1 MSKEKELEK
10 KISKIVKLELD
21 KSNYEDTAW
30 LKAFKEARG
39 DKNEARAIY
48 VGIRTRDLED
58 EFYEEQERIET
69 ERIERENKIEQ
80 ERIDKENRVEQA
92 RIDKENRIYEL
103 RAKRDELREN
113 RRVKNSEKSYS
124 KKETNLRS
132 SYHNENSFIEIKIKP
147 FIRGEESLAYSYWG
161 IGVLLAVILA
171 LPLFIFENP
180 QSDSTAIILGL
191 YAIAYI
197 IFTIFVSIGIWR
209 SAGFYVIE
217 KNKKK
222 ESGFWG
228 YAARVS
234 VVLAI
239 IRFFLEIVKE
249 LK

>member
-1 MSKEKELEK
+1 
-10 KISKIVKLELD
+10 
-21 KSNYEDTAW
+21 

-48 VGIRTRDLED
+48 IEIRTRDLED
-58 EFYEEQERIET
+58 EFYDEQERIET

-80 ERIDKENRVEQA
+80 ERIDKENR
-92 RIDKENRIYEL
+92 IYEL

-113 RRVKNSEKSYS
+113 RRVKNLEKSYS
-124 KKETNLRS
+124 KKESNLRS
-132 SYHNENSFIEIKIKP
+132 SYQNENSFIETKIKP

-161 IGVLLAVILA
+161 IGVLLAIILA
-171 LPLFIFENP
+171 LPLFIFENLK
-180 QSDSTAIILGL
+180 SDSAAIILGL
-191 YAIAYI
+191 YALAYI

-222 ESGFWG
+222 ENGFWG

-239 IRFFLEIVKE
+239 IRFFVEIVKE

>member
-103 RAKRDELREN
+103 RAKRDALREN
-113 RRVKNSEKSYS
+113 RRVKNSEKSYP
-124 KKETNLRS
+124 KKESNLRS
-132 SYHNENSFIEIKIKP
+132 SYQNENSFIEIKVKP
-147 FIRGEESLAYSYWG
+147 FIRGEEPLAYSYWG
-161 IGVLLAVILA
+161 IGILLAVILA

-180 QSDSTAIILGL
+180 KSDSTAIILGL
-191 YAIAYI
+191 YAVAYI

-222 ESGFWG
+222 
-228 YAARVS
+228 YQ
-234 VVLAI
+234 
-239 IRFFLEIVKE
+239 K
-249 LK
+249 

>member
-1 MSKEKELEK
+1 MSQKKELEK
-10 KISKIVKLELD
+10 KISKIVKSELD
-21 KSNYEDTAW
+21 KNNYEDTAW

-48 VGIRTRDLED
+48 IEIRTRDLED
-58 EFYEEQERIET
+58 EFYEEQERIEA

-80 ERIDKENRVEQA
+80 E

-113 RRVKNSEKSYS
+113 RRVKNLEKSYS
-124 KKETNLRS
+124 KKESNLRS
-132 SYHNENSFIEIKIKP
+132 SSQNENSFIETKIKP

-161 IGVLLAVILA
+161 IGVLLAIILA
-171 LPLFIFENP
+171 LPLFIFENLK
-180 QSDSTAIILGL
+180 SDSAAIILGL
-191 YAIAYI
+191 YALAYI

-222 ESGFWG
+222 ENGFWG

-234 VVLAI
+234 VLLAI
-239 IRFFLEIVKE
+239 IRFFVEIVKE

>member
-1 MSKEKELEK
+1 MSQKKELEK
-10 KISKIVKLELD
+10 KISKIVKSELD
-21 KSNYEDTAW
+21 KNDYEDTAW

-48 VGIRTRDLED
+48 IDIRTRDLED
-58 EFYEEQERIET
+58 EFYDEQERIEA

-80 ERIDKENRVEQA
+80 E

-113 RRVKNSEKSYS
+113 RRVKNLEKSYS
-124 KKETNLRS
+124 KKESNLRS
-132 SYHNENSFIEIKIKP
+132 SYQNENSFIETKIKP

-161 IGVLLAVILA
+161 IGVLLAIILA
-171 LPLFIFENP
+171 LPLFIFENLK
-180 QSDSTAIILGL
+180 SDSAAIILGL
-191 YAIAYI
+191 YALAYI

-239 IRFFLEIVKE
+239 IRFFVEILKE

>member
-1 MSKEKELEK
+1 MSQKKELEK
-10 KISKIVKLELD
+10 KISKIVKSELD
-21 KSNYEDTAW
+21 KNNYEDTAW

-48 VGIRTRDLED
+48 IEIRTRDLED
-58 EFYEEQERIET
+58 EFYEEQERIEA

-80 ERIDKENRVEQA
+80 E

-113 RRVKNSEKSYS
+113 RRVKNLEKSYS
-124 KKETNLRS
+124 KKESNLRS
-132 SYHNENSFIEIKIKP
+132 SSLNENSFIETKIKP

-161 IGVLLAVILA
+161 IGVLLAIILA
-171 LPLFIFENP
+171 LPFFIFENLK
-180 QSDSTAIILGL
+180 SDSAAIILGL
-191 YAIAYI
+191 YALAYI

-222 ESGFWG
+222 ENGFWG

-239 IRFFLEIVKE
+239 IRFFVEIVKE

>member
-1 MSKEKELEK
+1 MSQKKELEK
-10 KISKIVKLELD
+10 KISKIVKSELD
-21 KSNYEDTAW
+21 KNNYEDTAW

-48 VGIRTRDLED
+48 IEIRTRDLED
-58 EFYEEQERIET
+58 EFYEEQERIEA

-80 ERIDKENRVEQA
+80 E

-113 RRVKNSEKSYS
+113 RRVKNLEKSYS
-124 KKETNLRS
+124 KKESNLRS
-132 SYHNENSFIEIKIKP
+132 SSQNENSFIETKIKP
-147 FIRGEESLAYSYWG
+147 FIRGEESLTYSYWG
-161 IGVLLAVILA
+161 IGVLLAIILA
-171 LPLFIFENP
+171 LPLFIFENLK
-180 QSDSTAIILGL
+180 SDSAAIILGL
-191 YAIAYI
+191 YALAYI

-222 ESGFWG
+222 ENGFWG

-239 IRFFLEIVKE
+239 IRFFVEIVKE

>member
-1 MSKEKELEK
+1 MSQKKELEK
-10 KISKIVKLELD
+10 KISKIVKSELD
-21 KSNYEDTAW
+21 KNNYEDTAW

-48 VGIRTRDLED
+48 IEIRTRDLED
-58 EFYEEQERIET
+58 EFYDEQERIEA

-80 ERIDKENRVEQA
+80 E

-113 RRVKNSEKSYS
+113 RRVKNLEKSYS
-124 KKETNLRS
+124 KKESNLRS
-132 SYHNENSFIEIKIKP
+132 PYQNENSFIETKIKP
-147 FIRGEESLAYSYWG
+147 FIRGEESLTYSYWG
-161 IGVLLAVILA
+161 IGVLLAIILA
-171 LPLFIFENP
+171 LPFFIFENLK
-180 QSDSTAIILGL
+180 SDSAAIILGL
-191 YAIAYI
+191 YALAYI

-222 ESGFWG
+222 ENGFWG

-239 IRFFLEIVKE
+239 IRFFVEIVKE

>member
-1 MSKEKELEK
+1 MSQKKELEK
-10 KISKIVKLELD
+10 KISKIVKSELD
-21 KSNYEDTAW
+21 KNNYEDTAW

-48 VGIRTRDLED
+48 IEIRTRDLED
-58 EFYEEQERIET
+58 EFYDEQERIEA

-80 ERIDKENRVEQA
+80 E

-113 RRVKNSEKSYS
+113 RRVKNLEKSYS
-124 KKETNLRS
+124 KKESNLRS
-132 SYHNENSFIEIKIKP
+132 SSQNENSFIETKIKP

-161 IGVLLAVILA
+161 IGVLLAIILA
-171 LPLFIFENP
+171 LPLFIFENLK
-180 QSDSTAIILGL
+180 SDSAAIILGL
-191 YAIAYI
+191 YALAYI

-222 ESGFWG
+222 ENGFWG

-239 IRFFLEIVKE
+239 IRFFVEIVKE

>member
-92 RIDKENRIYEL
+92 RINKENRIYEL

-180 QSDSTAIILGL
+180 KSDSTAIILGL

-222 ESGFWG
+222 EGGFWG

-239 IRFFLEIVKE
+239 IRFFMEIVKE

>member
-10 KISKIVKLELD
+10 KISKIVKSELD

-48 VGIRTRDLED
+48 VGIRSKDLED
-58 EFYEEQERIET
+58 EFYEEESR
-69 ERIERENKIEQ
+69 IEQ
-80 ERIDKENRVEQA
+80 EKIEKQNRLEQEKID
-92 RIDKENRIYEL
+92 
-103 RAKRDELREN
+103 REN
-113 RRVKNSEKSYS
+113 RLEQLRM
-124 KKETNLRS
+124 KKEELKEKKNLRES
-132 SYHNENSFIEIKIKP
+132 QSYNKRPVTEDSFLENNIKP
-147 FIRGEESLAYSYWG
+147 FIRGEYSLPFSYWYIGFLCTAILNLPLIIMEKQKVEPEG
-161 IGVLLAVILA
+161 IGSLFYLLYVVAIVIYLICVN
-171 LPLFIFENP
+171 L
-180 QSDSTAIILGL
+180 
-191 YAIAYI
+191 
-197 IFTIFVSIGIWR
+197 GIWR

-234 VVLAI
+234 VVLTI
-239 IRFFLEIVKE
+239 IRFFVEIVKE

>member
-1 MSKEKELEK
+1 MSQKKELEK
-10 KISKIVKLELD
+10 KISKIVKSELD
-21 KSNYEDTAW
+21 KNDYEDTAW

-48 VGIRTRDLED
+48 IDIRTRDLED
-58 EFYEEQERIET
+58 EFYEEQEKIEV
-69 ERIERENKIEQ
+69 ERIEKENKI
-80 ERIDKENRVEQA
+80 EQA
-92 RIDKENRIYEL
+92 RIDKENRIQEL
-103 RAKRDELREN
+103 RAKRDELREK
-113 RRVKNSEKSYS
+113 RRLKNSEKFYS
-124 KKETNLRS
+124 KKESNLRS
-132 SYHNENSFIEIKIKP
+132 SYQDESSFIETKIKP
-147 FIRGEESLAYSYWG
+147 FIRGEETLVYSYWG

-180 QSDSTAIILGL
+180 KSDSGAIILGL
-191 YAIAYI
+191 YALAYI

-239 IRFFLEIVKE
+239 IRFFVEIAKE

>member
-103 RAKRDELREN
+103 RAKRDALREN
-113 RRVKNSEKSYS
+113 RRVKNSEKSYP
-124 KKETNLRS
+124 KKESNLRS
-132 SYHNENSFIEIKIKP
+132 SYQNENSFIEIKIKP
-147 FIRGEESLAYSYWG
+147 FIRGEEPLAYSYWG
-161 IGVLLAVILA
+161 IGVLLAVILG

-180 QSDSTAIILGL
+180 KSDSTAIILGL
-191 YAIAYI
+191 YALAYI

-209 SAGFYVIE
+209 STGFYVIE

-228 YAARVS
+228 YDARVS
-234 VVLAI
+234 VVLTI
-239 IRFFLEIVKE
+239 IRFFVEIVKE

>member
-1 MSKEKELEK
+1 MSQKKELEK
-10 KISKIVKLELD
+10 KISKIVKSELD
-21 KSNYEDTAW
+21 KNNYEDTAW

-48 VGIRTRDLED
+48 IEIRTRDLED
-58 EFYEEQERIET
+58 EFYEEQERIEA

-80 ERIDKENRVEQA
+80 E

-113 RRVKNSEKSYS
+113 RRVKNLEKSYS
-124 KKETNLRS
+124 KKESNLRS
-132 SYHNENSFIEIKIKP
+132 SYQNENSFIETKIKP

-161 IGVLLAVILA
+161 IGVLLAIILA
-171 LPLFIFENP
+171 LPLFIFENLK
-180 QSDSTAIILGL
+180 SDSAAIILGL
-191 YAIAYI
+191 YALAYI

-239 IRFFLEIVKE
+239 IRFFVEIVKE

>member
-1 MSKEKELEK
+1 MSQKKELEK
-10 KISKIVKLELD
+10 KISKIVKSELD
-21 KSNYEDTAW
+21 KNNYEDTAW

-48 VGIRTRDLED
+48 IEIRTRDLED
-58 EFYEEQERIET
+58 EFYDEQERIEA

-80 ERIDKENRVEQA
+80 E

-113 RRVKNSEKSYS
+113 RRVKNLEKSYS
-124 KKETNLRS
+124 KKESNLRS
-132 SYHNENSFIEIKIKP
+132 SYQNENSFIETKIKP

-161 IGVLLAVILA
+161 IGVLLAIILA
-171 LPLFIFENP
+171 LPLFIFENLK
-180 QSDSTAIILGL
+180 SDSAAIILGL
-191 YAIAYI
+191 YALAYI
-197 IFTIFVSIGIWR
+197 IFIIFVSIGIWR

-222 ESGFWG
+222 ENGFWG

-239 IRFFLEIVKE
+239 IRFFVEIVKE

>member
-1 MSKEKELEK
+1 MSQKKELEK
-10 KISKIVKLELD
+10 KISKIVKSELD
-21 KSNYEDTAW
+21 KNNYEDTAW

-48 VGIRTRDLED
+48 IEIRTRDLED
-58 EFYEEQERIET
+58 EFYDEQERIEA

-80 ERIDKENRVEQA
+80 E

-113 RRVKNSEKSYS
+113 RRVKNLEKSYS
-124 KKETNLRS
+124 KKESNLRS
-132 SYHNENSFIEIKIKP
+132 SSQNENSFIETKIKP

-171 LPLFIFENP
+171 LPLFIFENLK
-180 QSDSTAIILGL
+180 SDSAAIILGL
-191 YAIAYI
+191 YALAYI

-222 ESGFWG
+222 ENGFWG

-239 IRFFLEIVKE
+239 IRFFVEIVKE

>member
-1 MSKEKELEK
+1 MSQKKELEK
-10 KISKIVKLELD
+10 KISKIVKSELD
-21 KSNYEDTAW
+21 KNNYEDTAW

-48 VGIRTRDLED
+48 IEIRTRDLED
-58 EFYEEQERIET
+58 EFYDEQERIEA

-80 ERIDKENRVEQA
+80 E

-113 RRVKNSEKSYS
+113 RRVKNLEKSYS
-124 KKETNLRS
+124 KKESNLRS
-132 SYHNENSFIEIKIKP
+132 SYQNENSFIETKIKP

-161 IGVLLAVILA
+161 IGVLLAIILA
-171 LPLFIFENP
+171 LPLFIFENLK
-180 QSDSTAIILGL
+180 SDSAAIILGL
-191 YAIAYI
+191 YALAYI

-222 ESGFWG
+222 ENGFWG

-239 IRFFLEIVKE
+239 IRFFVEIVKE

>member
-58 EFYEEQERIET
+58 EFYE
-69 ERIERENKIEQ
+69 EQ

-180 QSDSTAIILGL
+180 KSDSTAIILGL

-239 IRFFLEIVKE
+239 IRFFVEIVKE

>member
-1 MSKEKELEK
+1 MSQKKELEK
-10 KISKIVKLELD
+10 KISKIVKSELD
-21 KSNYEDTAW
+21 KNNYEDTAW

-48 VGIRTRDLED
+48 IEIRTRDLED
-58 EFYEEQERIET
+58 EFYDEQERIEA

-80 ERIDKENRVEQA
+80 E

-113 RRVKNSEKSYS
+113 RRVKNLEKSYS
-124 KKETNLRS
+124 KKESNLRS
-132 SYHNENSFIEIKIKP
+132 SYQNENSFIETKIKP

-161 IGVLLAVILA
+161 IGVLLAIILA
-171 LPLFIFENP
+171 LTLFIFENLK
-180 QSDSTAIILGL
+180 SDSAAIILGL
-191 YAIAYI
+191 YALAYI

-222 ESGFWG
+222 ENGFWG

-239 IRFFLEIVKE
+239 IRFFVEIVKE

>member
-1 MSKEKELEK
+1 MSQKKELEK
-10 KISKIVKLELD
+10 KISKIVKSELD
-21 KSNYEDTAW
+21 KNNYEDTAW

-48 VGIRTRDLED
+48 IEIRTRDLED

-80 ERIDKENRVEQA
+80 ERIDKET
-92 RIDKENRIYEL
+92 RIYEL

-113 RRVKNSEKSYS
+113 RRVKNSEKSYF
-124 KKETNLRS
+124 KKESNLRS
-132 SYHNENSFIEIKIKP
+132 SYENENNFIETKIKP
-147 FIRGEESLAYSYWG
+147 FIRGEETLVYSYWG
-161 IGVLLAVILA
+161 IGVLLSVILA

-180 QSDSTAIILGL
+180 ESDFMAITLGL
-191 YAIAYI
+191 YGLVYI
-197 IFTIFVSIGIWR
+197 IFAIFVSIGIWR

-228 YAARVS
+228 YAARVA
-234 VVLAI
+234 VILGV
-239 IRFFLEIVKE
+239 IRFFVEVVKA

>member
-1 MSKEKELEK
+1 MSQKKELEK
-10 KISKIVKLELD
+10 KISKIVKSELD
-21 KSNYEDTAW
+21 KNNYEDTAW

-48 VGIRTRDLED
+48 IEIRTRDLED
-58 EFYEEQERIET
+58 EFYEEQERIEA

-80 ERIDKENRVEQA
+80 E

-113 RRVKNSEKSYS
+113 RRVKNLEKSYS
-124 KKETNLRS
+124 KKESNLRS
-132 SYHNENSFIEIKIKP
+132 SSQNENSFIETKIKP

-161 IGVLLAVILA
+161 IGVLLAIILA
-171 LPLFIFENP
+171 LPLFIFENLK
-180 QSDSTAIILGL
+180 SDSAAIILGL
-191 YAIAYI
+191 YALAYI

-222 ESGFWG
+222 ENGFLG

-239 IRFFLEIVKE
+239 IRFFVEIVKE

>member
-1 MSKEKELEK
+1 MSQKKGLEK
-10 KISKIVKLELD
+10 KISKIVKSELD
-21 KSNYEDTAW
+21 KNNYEDTAW

-48 VGIRTRDLED
+48 IEIRTRDLED
-58 EFYEEQERIET
+58 EFYEEQERIEA

-80 ERIDKENRVEQA
+80 ERIDKENR
-92 RIDKENRIYEL
+92 IYEL
-103 RAKRDELREN
+103 RVKRDELREN
-113 RRVKNSEKSYS
+113 RRVKNLEKSYS
-124 KKETNLRS
+124 KKESNLRS
-132 SYHNENSFIEIKIKP
+132 SSQNENSFIETKIKP

-161 IGVLLAVILA
+161 IGVLLAIILA
-171 LPLFIFENP
+171 LPLFIFDNLK
-180 QSDSTAIILGL
+180 SDSSAIILGL
-191 YAIAYI
+191 YALAYI

-222 ESGFWG
+222 ENGFWG

-239 IRFFLEIVKE
+239 IRFFVEIVKE

>member
-69 ERIERENKIEQ
+69 ERSERENKIEQ
-80 ERIDKENRVEQA
+80 ERIDKENR
-92 RIDKENRIYEL
+92 IYEL
-103 RAKRDELREN
+103 RAKRDALREN

-180 QSDSTAIILGL
+180 NSDSTAIILGL

-239 IRFFLEIVKE
+239 IRFFVEIVKE